1 MPVYKDEARDE
12 WFVQTAYHNSD
23 GKRVR
28 TTKRGFAMKREA
40 QAWEADFLAQHEGS
54 LDMTFARFYELYE
67 KDCGPRLKLNTRLT
81 KEALVKSKIMPFFG
95 SMQMSQI
102 SPSDVIRWQNGLLA
116 AGTDSGEPYSR
127 CYLRTISNQ
136 LSAIFN
142 HAVRFYGLRDNPM
155 SAIHRMGQARGAEM
169 KFWTKDE
176 YLAFAEQIQD
186 KPISFTAFEILYW
199 TGIREGELL
208 ALTPADID
216 LTRHTLRVTKSY
228 QRLQGK
234 DVITSPKTPRS
245 VRTIALPPL
254 PLRRDRRVR
263 GLHRHGPRRPPLP
276 HHQELPLPRDAARQR
291 GGGRQADPHPRPA
304 PLPRVAA
311 HRDGLLGARHS
322 RAHGPRERRH
332 HLPLRPPLPRQA
344 AQDGRRARGPE
355 GREMIAP
362 NLDRSGRRRSVH
374 VTFRMSPE
382 EASELDA
389 FVDASGLTKQDYI
402 TARLL
407 ERDVRVVP
415 SSRLRQG
422 LSRQMDAVYRE
433 LRRIANAGQA
443 SPELVEVTEL
453 LAREFGGL
461 GQERRPSDSEK
472 DFEAFEGMGR
482 E

>member
-40 QAWEADFLAQHEGS
+40 QVWEADFLAQHEGS

-216 LTRHTLRVTKSY
+216 LSRHTLRVTKSY

-245 VRTIALPPL
+245 VRTIALPRFLCDEIAEFEDFTGTGPD
-254 PLRRDRRVR
+254 DR
-263 GLHRHGPRRPPLP
+263 LFPTTKNFLYH
-276 HHQELPLPRDAARQR
+276 EMQR
-291 GGGRQADPHPRPA
+291 GSE
-304 PLPRVAA
+304 AA
-311 HRDGLLGARHS
+311 GVKRIRIHDLRHSHVSLLIEMGFSVLAIAERMGHESVDITYRYAHLFPDKQRKMADGLEVQRGAR
-322 RAHGPRERRH
+322 
-332 HLPLRPPLPRQA
+332 
-344 AQDGRRARGPE
+344 
-355 GREMIAP
+355 
-362 NLDRSGRRRSVH
+362 
-374 VTFRMSPE
+374 
-382 EASELDA
+382 
-389 FVDASGLTKQDYI
+389 
-402 TARLL
+402 
-407 ERDVRVVP
+407 
-415 SSRLRQG
+415 
-422 LSRQMDAVYRE
+422 
-433 LRRIANAGQA
+433 
-443 SPELVEVTEL
+443 
-453 LAREFGGL
+453 
-461 GQERRPSDSEK
+461 
-472 DFEAFEGMGR
+472 
-482 E
+482 